1 MSTSLQRPVTWFAL
15 ACLAVQFATHAADGR
30 MTLGTALRQ
39 TSDWFASEE
48 GRRLTTNVLSWQTPQ
63 GSWPKNTDTL
73 TKPFQGDR
81 STLKGIY
88 DNGATR
94 NELRFLARAFQST
107 TNAACSSAVQRGLAD
122 ILAAQYPS
130 GGWPQSHPAGTGYAR
145 HITFNDGTMVGLMEW
160 LREVSTN
167 SLYAF
172 LGEEQRAE
180 AARAFER
187 GVACIVKCQVV
198 AEGKR
203 TVWCAQHDAV
213 TLKPQPAR
221 SYELVSLSGA
231 ESAGIL
237 LLLMSLDAPSRE
249 VRESIAAGAAW
260 FERSKLTGIRQVRI
274 DGDKRITQDAD
285 APPLWA
291 RFYEID
297 TNRPFFCGRDGVKK
311 YDIADIEAE
320 RRNGYS
326 WYGDWGTTVA
336 NAFARWQ
343 KQWNR
348 F

>member
-1 MSTSLQRPVTWFAL
+1 
-15 ACLAVQFATHAADGR
+15 

-39 TSDWFASEE
+39 NRDWFASEE
-48 GRRLTTNVLSWQTPQ
+48 GRRLTSNVLSWQTPQ

-73 TKPFQGDR
+73 TIPFHGDR

-107 TNAACSSAVQRGLAD
+107 TNAACRIAVERGVAD

-172 LGEEQRAE
+172 LGEETRAN

-198 AEGKR
+198 VGGKR

-213 TLKPQPAR
+213 TLEPQPAR

-237 LLLMSLDAPSRE
+237 LLLMSLDAPTRE
-249 VRESIAAGAAW
+249 VRESIEAGAAW
-260 FERSKLTGIRQVRI
+260 FDRSKIEGKRQVRI
-274 DGDKRITQDAD
+274 DGDKRIIPDAD

-297 TNRPFFCGRDGVKK
+297 TNRPFFCGRDGVKRF
-311 YDIADIEAE
+311 DIAEIEAE

-336 NAFARWQ
+336 SAFTRWR
-343 KQWNR
+343 KQWGR
-348 F
+348 T